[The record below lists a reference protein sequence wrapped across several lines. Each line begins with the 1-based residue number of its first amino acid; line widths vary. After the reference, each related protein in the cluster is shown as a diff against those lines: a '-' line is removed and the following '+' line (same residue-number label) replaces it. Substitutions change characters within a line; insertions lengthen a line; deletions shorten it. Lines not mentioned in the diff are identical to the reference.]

1 LDDRG
6 GPAARLLSSPRRRRR
21 LRTGAIVVTVLA
33 VATFVGVKYANTGQQ
48 IPEVFSD
55 EPVSRPPA
63 APKASELTDA
73 DAESVRQVAELFID
87 TAVLR
92 RRVDRSWS
100 ITTAHLW
107 QGMSRAQWGSGNI
120 PVTPYPA
127 AAVRDVRYR
136 LDWSGANDVFLKV
149 AIVPKA
155 GSHALGQAFD
165 MGLSRRGTPEQ
176 HRWLVDYWV
185 PAGVG
190 VDVTGKSGGLF
201 GSSGGKA
208 PVVKEPN
215 QLSAAWIFL
224 PVGLLA
230 VLVLG
235 LPLAIFGRSWL
246 RGRRALREYEQ
257 SR

>member
-1 LDDRG
+1 LTDRG

-21 LRTGAIVVTVLA
+21 LRTGAVLFAVLA
-33 VATFVGVKYANTGQQ
+33 VAAFVGIKYANTGHE
-48 IPEVFSD
+48 IPEVFTND
-55 EPVSRPPA
+55 PVSRPPA
-63 APKASELTDA
+63 APKAEELDDA

-87 TAVLR
+87 TAVMR
-92 RRVDRSWS
+92 HRVDRSWA
-100 ITTAHLW
+100 ITTAHLR
-107 QGMSRAQWGSGNI
+107 QGMSRAEWGSGNI

-149 AIVPKA
+149 AIVPKP

-165 MGLSRRGTPEQ
+165 MGLSRRGAPAQ

-190 VDVTGKSGGLF
+190 VDVN
-201 GSSGGKA
+201 GSSGSPFGSPRAAA
-208 PVVKEPN
+208 PAVKEPN